1 MSVVD
6 LTGLTDSESESR
18 SGVGAEADDDEEVAA
33 AQDWWEEERRR
44 ALAATDWDDAE
55 EEKNRGRRVHE
66 ETTRQ
71 HCSRSRSRDRDRDRD
86 HEEMTRQH
94 SRSRD
99 RDRGHGRERDGDRGR
114 GRSRREPTGPSQRKL
129 KEQRGKQV
137 YASEQQ
143 RRRQEEQLLRE
154 QGRQRREP
162 DLARLI
168 KEQAEHRNN
177 AQTYDL
183 FFQRTNSGKPANF
196 GLIIVVNGSDT
207 LKEVCDWFLK
217 KDGVRGATAR
227 ARYEAWFI
235 SPAGDRQKI
244 DVRVT
249 TSEQLQPLNNKF
261 PIRLQMALRSPDSNS
276 NTTSST
282 TTSHDL
288 PCSPRAA
295 PAPESACR
303 RLY

>member
-1 MSVVD
+1 M
-6 LTGLTDSESESR
+6 
-18 SGVGAEADDDEEVAA
+18 AA
-33 AQDWWEEERRR
+33 AQQEWWEEERRR

-55 EEKNRGRRVHE
+55 EEKNRGRRAHE
-66 ETTRQ
+66 ETTQQ
-71 HCSRSRSRDRDRDRD
+71 HCSRSRS
-86 HEEMTRQH
+86 
-94 SRSRD
+94 
-99 RDRGHGRERDGDRGR
+99 RERDGDRGR
-114 GRSRREPTGPSQRKL
+114 GRSRREPTGPAQRKL
-129 KEQRGKQV
+129 KEQRGK
-137 YASEQQ
+137 QQ

-168 KEQAEHRNN
+168 KEQAEHRSN

-183 FFQRTNSGKPANF
+183 FFQRTNSGKPSNF

-207 LKEVCDWFLK
+207 LKEVCEWYLK
-217 KDGVRGATAR
+217 REGVRGATAR

-244 DVRVT
+244 DVGVT

-276 NTTSST
+276 NTSTTSST
-282 TTSHDL
+282 TT
-288 PCSPRAA
+288 
-295 PAPESACR
+295 
-303 RLY
+303 